1 MHKFAERIFY
11 RKNIMWYIL
20 NVCVCTADHS
30 SSVVSIQPSIAD
42 VQEGQSLE
50 LNCFAPGNPPPQVTW
65 TRASGRL
72 SSNHQ
77 VEQILLHTT
86 VKYVHHCAPI
96 LLELSYI
103 LVKVIYI
110 LFLDL

>member
-1 MHKFAERIFY
+1 M
-11 RKNIMWYIL
+11 L
-20 NVCVCTADHS
+20 NVCVRAAEHA

-77 VEQILLHTT
+77 VEQILSRTT
-86 VKYVHHCAPI
+86 LCVSLCPY
-96 LLELSYI
+96 LLEMSYI
-103 LVKVIYI
+103 LVKVFHFYI
-110 LFLDL
+110 F

>member
-1 MHKFAERIFY
+1 MHVYSEYLFITNNKYTEFCSIPEQAWHCVNKDQIGPSQQSTISTSCKAICGASVCALAAE
-11 RKNIMWYIL
+11 
-20 NVCVCTADHS
+20 HS

-77 VEQILLHTT
+77 VI
-86 VKYVHHCAPI
+86 K
-96 LLELSYI
+96 
-103 LVKVIYI
+103 
-110 LFLDL
+110 